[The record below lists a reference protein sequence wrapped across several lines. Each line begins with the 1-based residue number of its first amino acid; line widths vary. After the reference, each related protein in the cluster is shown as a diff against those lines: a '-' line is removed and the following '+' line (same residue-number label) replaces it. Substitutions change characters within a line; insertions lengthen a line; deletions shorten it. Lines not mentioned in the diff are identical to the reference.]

1 MGSVF
6 DALLTASAGGSPRL
20 RFSPGCPSASARVGA
35 PESCKIS
42 HNDQALWGLF
52 FFPEGKTLALTIIW
66 WRGQSEGR
74 TRSLEHRRVQL
85 LLLPWHR
92 SSPLPRE
99 LLLPRASSCAGGK
112 APGRE
117 ALGNCRKLS
126 SSPADVVPRPFQMI
140 CWVCDP

>member
-52 FFPEGKTLALTIIW
+52 FFPRGKNSCPDHYLVEGA
-66 WRGQSEGR
+66 
-74 TRSLEHRRVQL
+74 
-85 LLLPWHR
+85 
-92 SSPLPRE
+92 
-99 LLLPRASSCAGGK
+99 AGGQNTKPGASQGAIAAPALAPVIPTPKGAAPAPSIFLRGGESPGKRSPWELQK
-112 APGRE
+112 AQLQPSRRCSQTLPDDL
-117 ALGNCRKLS
+117 LGL
-126 SSPADVVPRPFQMI
+126 
-140 CWVCDP
+140 